1 MASIS
6 DTIFISLGLKTA
18 DFSKSMDKA
27 KDNVKKTSSELA
39 KGADQVAGKAI
50 GQLAGIARMV
60 AAPLAGAM
68 SIGSMIKSYF
78 GGVAQ
83 VAQMTGAYSPKL
95 DEWRKKRA
103 LLNRVTQEDIQL
115 YKKSREALTKFQITM
130 ADLSAKIM
138 RQTSPAI
145 KFLAEMLTKVSDW
158 VDAHSDD
165 IVRFITIVASLIG
178 TALIPR
184 LLKMAAA
191 MALNPI
197 TWIVAALIGLAAVID
212 DLIVWLEGGESA
224 LGDFWS
230 MFGSREEVL
239 EKIQKAIKWVTET
252 LKELWEIIKTGIKAA
267 ITWLDEFWTACSGTD
282 RVLDALREAFE
293 SVMQTMEDLGVIW
306 DYLVELFKDNG
317 YLDDLADA
325 FDGTLTFITGLF
337 RGFFAGLQAIFG
349 LIKGLLTGDWGS
361 FNAAVEKAIDAA
373 KDAFKGLWKVVKAI
387 FSQIWELAKDIFS
400 MIGDAIKNVLRAAFA
415 AVMQTIEGI
424 GQAFEGAIDFIIG
437 LFNGFFAAV
446 MQTIEDIG
454 QAFEGALDFIIGL
467 FNGFFNAVMQTIEDM
482 GQAFEGA
489 LDFIIGLFNGF
500 FSGLQAIMGLIKD
513 LLTGDWESFNQ
524 AVDKAIDAAK
534 GAFEGLW
541 KAVKAILNQ
550 IWEFAKDIFS
560 MIGDAIKNALSI
572 DVDKWTQK
580 LNPMNW
586 FKSDAPVA
594 SEQPDKWTQKINP
607 MNWFKSD
614 APVASEQPKEG
625 LLADTAGVADQ
636 GLQAERSTAGMLADN
651 RSTTIDSHAN
661 VTINTNSPAVAQA
674 AVEQAAPGS
683 SSGYVDQ
690 SALALS

>member
-39 KGADQVAGKAI
+39 KGADQVAGKAM

-145 KFLAEMLTKVSDW
+145 KFLAEMLAKVSDW

-387 FSQIWELAKDIFS
+387 LSQIWELAKDIFS
-400 MIGDAIKNVLRAAFA
+400 MIGDAIKNALRGAFA
-415 AVMQTIEGI
+415 AVMK
-424 GQAFEGAIDFIIG
+424 
-437 LFNGFFAAV
+437 
-446 MQTIEDIG
+446 TIEDI
-454 QAFEGALDFIIGL
+454 
-467 FNGFFNAVMQTIEDM
+467 

-550 IWEFAKDIFS
+550 IWEFAKDIFR

-586 FKSDAPVA
+586 FKGDDPVA
-594 SEQPDKWTQKINP
+594 SEQPDKWTQKLNP

-614 APVASEQPKEG
+614 APEVMNE
-625 LLADTAGVADQ
+625 

>member
-138 RQTSPAI
+138 RQTSPAV

-184 LLKMAAA
+184 LMKMAAA

-306 DYLVELFKDNG
+306 DYLVDLFKDNG
-317 YLDDLADA
+317 FLDDLADA
-325 FDGTLTFITGLF
+325 LDGTLTFITGLF
-337 RGFFAGLQAIFG
+337 REFFAGLQAIFG

-361 FNAAVEKAIDAA
+361 FNEAVEKAIDAA
-373 KDAFKGLWKVVKAI
+373 TDAFEGLWKVVKAI
-387 FSQIWELAKDIFS
+387 FSQIWELAKDFYS
-400 MIGDAIKNVLRAAFA
+400 MIGDAIKNVLRVAFA
-415 AVMQTIEGI
+415 AVMQTIEDM

-437 LFNGFFAAV
+437 LFNGFFA
-446 MQTIEDIG
+446 
-454 QAFEGALDFIIGL
+454 
-467 FNGFFNAVMQTIEDM
+467 
-482 GQAFEGA
+482 
-489 LDFIIGLFNGF
+489 
-500 FSGLQAIMGLIKD
+500 GLQAIMGLIKE

-534 GAFEGLW
+534 DAFEGLW

-586 FKSDAPVA
+586 FKGDDPVA

-614 APVASEQPKEG
+614 APEVMNE
-625 LLADTAGVADQ
+625 

>member
-6 DTIFISLGLKTA
+6 DTIFITLGLKTA

-27 KDNVKKTSSELA
+27 KDSVKKTSSELA
-39 KGADQVAGKAI
+39 KGADQVAGKAV

-103 LLNRVTQEDIQL
+103 LLNRVTAEDIQL

-138 RQTSPAI
+138 RQTSPAV
-145 KFLAEMLTKVSDW
+145 KFLAEMLAKVSDW

-252 LKELWEIIKTGIKAA
+252 FQELWESIKSGFSAA

-282 RVLDALREAFE
+282 RVLDALREAFNA
-293 SVMQTMEDLGVIW
+293 VMQTLEDMGVIW
-306 DYLVELFKDNG
+306 NYLVELLKDNG
-317 YLDDLADA
+317 FLDDLGQA
-325 FDGTLTFITGLF
+325 FEGALNFIIGLF
-337 RGFFAGLQAIFG
+337 NGFFATLQAIFG
-349 LIKGLLTGDWGS
+349 LIKGLLTGDW
-361 FNAAVEKAIDAA
+361 
-373 KDAFKGLWKVVKAI
+373 
-387 FSQIWELAKDIFS
+387 
-400 MIGDAIKNVLRAAFA
+400 
-415 AVMQTIEGI
+415 
-424 GQAFEGAIDFIIG
+424 
-437 LFNGFFAAV
+437 
-446 MQTIEDIG
+446 
-454 QAFEGALDFIIGL
+454 
-467 FNGFFNAVMQTIEDM
+467 
-482 GQAFEGA
+482 
-489 LDFIIGLFNGF
+489 
-500 FSGLQAIMGLIKD
+500 
-513 LLTGDWESFNQ
+513 ESFNQ
-524 AVDKAIDAAK
+524 AVDNAIEAAK
-534 GAFEGLW
+534 QAFSGLW
-541 KAVKAILNQ
+541 TAIKAILNQ

-560 MIGDAIKNALSI
+560 MIGDSIKNALSI
-572 DVDKWTQK
+572 DVDKWKQK

-586 FKSDAPVA
+586 FKSDAPEV
-594 SEQPDKWTQKINP
+594 
-607 MNWFKSD
+607 MN
-614 APVASEQPKEG
+614 E
-625 LLADTAGVADQ
+625 
-636 GLQAERSTAGMLADN
+636 GLQAERGTASMNADN

-674 AVEQAAPGS
+674 AVEQASPGS
-683 SSGYVDQ
+683 SSNYVDQ

>member
-6 DTIFISLGLKTA
+6 DTIFITLGLKTS
-18 DFSKSMDKA
+18 DFNKSMDKT

-103 LLNRVTQEDIQL
+103 LLNRVTREDIQL
-115 YKKSREALTKFQITM
+115 YKKSREAMTKFQITM

-138 RQTSPAI
+138 RQTSPAV
-145 KFLAEMLTKVSDW
+145 KFLAETLTKVSDW

-178 TALIPR
+178 TALIPK

-191 MALNPI
+191 LALNPI

-230 MFGSREEVL
+230 QFGSREEVL

-252 LKELWEIIKTGIKAA
+252 FQGLWESIKSGFSAA

-282 RVLDALREAFE
+282 RVLDALREAFG
-293 SVMQTMEDLGVIW
+293 SVMQTIEDMGVIW

-317 YLDDLADA
+317 FLDDLGQA
-325 FDGTLTFITGLF
+325 FDGALNFIIGLF
-337 RGFFAGLQAIFG
+337 KGFFATLQAIFG
-349 LIKGLLTGDWGS
+349 LIKGLLTGDW
-361 FNAAVEKAIDAA
+361 
-373 KDAFKGLWKVVKAI
+373 
-387 FSQIWELAKDIFS
+387 
-400 MIGDAIKNVLRAAFA
+400 
-415 AVMQTIEGI
+415 
-424 GQAFEGAIDFIIG
+424 
-437 LFNGFFAAV
+437 
-446 MQTIEDIG
+446 
-454 QAFEGALDFIIGL
+454 
-467 FNGFFNAVMQTIEDM
+467 
-482 GQAFEGA
+482 
-489 LDFIIGLFNGF
+489 
-500 FSGLQAIMGLIKD
+500 
-513 LLTGDWESFNQ
+513 ESFNQ
-524 AVDKAIDAAK
+524 AVDNAIEAAK
-534 GAFEGLW
+534 QAFSGLW
-541 KAVKAILNQ
+541 TTIKAILNQ

-560 MIGDAIKNALSI
+560 MIGESIKNALSI

-586 FKSDAPVA
+586 FKSDAPEVA
-594 SEQPDKWTQKINP
+594 NE
-607 MNWFKSD
+607 
-614 APVASEQPKEG
+614 
-625 LLADTAGVADQ
+625 
-636 GLQAERSTAGMLADN
+636 GLQAERGTESMNADN

-661 VTINTNSPAVAQA
+661 VTINTNNPAVAQA
-674 AVEQAAPGS
+674 AVEQASPGS
-683 SSGYVDQ
+683 SSSSVDQ
-690 SALALS
+690 SALAVS

>member
-18 DFSKSMDKA
+18 DFNKSMDKA

-50 GQLAGIARMV
+50 GQMAGIARMV

-317 YLDDLADA
+317 FLDDLADA
-325 FDGTLTFITGLF
+325 LDGTLTFITGLF
-337 RGFFAGLQAIFG
+337 REFFAGLQAIFG
-349 LIKGLLTGDWGS
+349 LIKGLLTGDWSS
-361 FNAAVEKAIDAA
+361 FNEAVEKAIDAA
-373 KDAFKGLWKVVKAI
+373 MDAFEGLWKVVKAI
-387 FSQIWELAKDIFS
+387 FSQMWELAKDFYS
-400 MIGDAIKNVLRAAFA
+400 MIGDAIKNVLRVAFA
-415 AVMQTIEGI
+415 AVMQTIEAI
-424 GQAFEGAIDFIIG
+424 GQAFEGALDFIIG

-467 FNGFFNAVMQTIEDM
+467 FNGFFD
-482 GQAFEGA
+482 
-489 LDFIIGLFNGF
+489 
-500 FSGLQAIMGLIKD
+500 GLQAIFGLIKD

-534 GAFEGLW
+534 DAFEGLW

-550 IWEFAKDIFS
+550 IWEFAKDIFR

-586 FKSDAPVA
+586 FKGDDPVA

-614 APVASEQPKEG
+614 APEVMNE
-625 LLADTAGVADQ
+625 

>member
-138 RQTSPAI
+138 RQTSPAV

-184 LLKMAAA
+184 LMKMAAA

-306 DYLVELFKDNG
+306 DYLVDLFKDNG
-317 YLDDLADA
+317 FLDDLADA
-325 FDGTLTFITGLF
+325 LDGTLTFITGLF
-337 RGFFAGLQAIFG
+337 REFFAGLQAIFG

-361 FNAAVEKAIDAA
+361 FNEAVEKAIDAA
-373 KDAFKGLWKVVKAI
+373 TDAFEGLWKVVKAI
-387 FSQIWELAKDIFS
+387 FSQIWELAKDFYS
-400 MIGDAIKNVLRAAFA
+400 MIGDAIKNVLRVAFA
-415 AVMQTIEGI
+415 AVMQTIEDM

-446 MQTIEDIG
+446 MQTIEDMG
-454 QAFEGALDFIIGL
+454 QAFEGAIDFIIGL
-467 FNGFFNAVMQTIEDM
+467 FNGFFA
-482 GQAFEGA
+482 
-489 LDFIIGLFNGF
+489 
-500 FSGLQAIMGLIKD
+500 GLQAIMGLIKE

-534 GAFEGLW
+534 DAFEGLW

-586 FKSDAPVA
+586 FKGDDPVA

-614 APVASEQPKEG
+614 APEVMNE
-625 LLADTAGVADQ
+625 

>member
-138 RQTSPAI
+138 RQTSPAV

-317 YLDDLADA
+317 FLDDLADA
-325 FDGTLTFITGLF
+325 LDGTLTFITGLF
-337 RGFFAGLQAIFG
+337 REFFAGLQAIFG

-361 FNAAVEKAIDAA
+361 FNEAVEKAIDAA
-373 KDAFKGLWKVVKAI
+373 MDAFGGLWKVVKAI
-387 FSQIWELAKDIFS
+387 FSQIWELAKDFYS
-400 MIGDAIKNVLRAAFA
+400 MIGDAIKNVLRVAFD

-424 GQAFEGAIDFIIG
+424 GQAFEGALDFIIG
-437 LFNGFFAAV
+437 LFKGFFAAV

-454 QAFEGALDFIIGL
+454 QAFEGAI
-467 FNGFFNAVMQTIEDM
+467 
-482 GQAFEGA
+482 
-489 LDFIIGLFNGF
+489 DFIIGLFNGF
-500 FSGLQAIMGLIKD
+500 FSGLQAIMGLIKE
-513 LLTGDWESFNQ
+513 LLTGDWGSFNA
-524 AVDKAIDAAK
+524 AVEKAIDAAK
-534 GAFEGLW
+534 DAFEGLW

-550 IWEFAKDIFS
+550 IWEFAKDIFR
-560 MIGDAIKNALSI
+560 MIGDSIKNALSI
-572 DVDKWTQK
+572 DV
-580 LNPMNW
+580 
-586 FKSDAPVA
+586 
-594 SEQPDKWTQKINP
+594 DKWTQKINP

-614 APVASEQPKEG
+614 APEVMNE
-625 LLADTAGVADQ
+625 
-636 GLQAERSTAGMLADN
+636 GLQAERGTASMNADN
-651 RSTTIDSHAN
+651 RSTTIDSHATVN
-661 VTINTNSPAVAQA
+661 ITTNNPAVAQA

>member
-6 DTIFISLGLKTA
+6 DTIFITLGLKTS

-103 LLNRVTQEDIQL
+103 LLNRVTREDIQL
-115 YKKSREALTKFQITM
+115 YKKSREAMTKFQITM

-138 RQTSPAI
+138 RQTSPAV

-184 LLKMAAA
+184 LTKMAAA

-252 LKELWEIIKTGIKAA
+252 FQELWESIKSGFSAA

-282 RVLDALREAFE
+282 RVLDALREAFG
-293 SVMQTMEDLGVIW
+293 SVMQTIEDMGVIW

-317 YLDDLADA
+317 FLDDLGQA
-325 FDGTLTFITGLF
+325 FDGALNFIIGLF
-337 RGFFAGLQAIFG
+337 KGFFATLQAIFG
-349 LIKGLLTGDWGS
+349 LIKGLLTGDW
-361 FNAAVEKAIDAA
+361 
-373 KDAFKGLWKVVKAI
+373 
-387 FSQIWELAKDIFS
+387 
-400 MIGDAIKNVLRAAFA
+400 
-415 AVMQTIEGI
+415 
-424 GQAFEGAIDFIIG
+424 
-437 LFNGFFAAV
+437 
-446 MQTIEDIG
+446 
-454 QAFEGALDFIIGL
+454 
-467 FNGFFNAVMQTIEDM
+467 
-482 GQAFEGA
+482 
-489 LDFIIGLFNGF
+489 
-500 FSGLQAIMGLIKD
+500 
-513 LLTGDWESFNQ
+513 ESFNQ
-524 AVDKAIDAAK
+524 AVDNAIEAAK
-534 GAFEGLW
+534 QAFSGLW
-541 KAVKAILNQ
+541 TAIKAILNQ

-560 MIGDAIKNALSI
+560 MIGDSIKNALSI
-572 DVDKWTQK
+572 DVDKWKQK

-586 FKSDAPVA
+586 FKSDAPEVA
-594 SEQPDKWTQKINP
+594 NE
-607 MNWFKSD
+607 
-614 APVASEQPKEG
+614 
-625 LLADTAGVADQ
+625 
-636 GLQAERSTAGMLADN
+636 GLQAERGTESMNADN

-661 VTINTNSPAVAQA
+661 VTINTNNPAVAQA
-674 AVEQAAPGS
+674 AVEQASPGS
-683 SSGYVDQ
+683 SSSSVDQ
-690 SALALS
+690 SALAVS

>member
-138 RQTSPAI
+138 RQTSPAV

-317 YLDDLADA
+317 FLDDLADA
-325 FDGTLTFITGLF
+325 LDGTLTFITGLF
-337 RGFFAGLQAIFG
+337 REFFAGLQAIFG

-550 IWEFAKDIFS
+550 IWEFAKDIFR

-594 SEQPDKWTQKINP
+594 SEQPDKWTQKLNP

-614 APVASEQPKEG
+614 APEVMNE
-625 LLADTAGVADQ
+625 

>member
-6 DTIFISLGLKTA
+6 DTIFITLGLKTA

-27 KDNVKKTSSELA
+27 KDNVKRTSSELA
-39 KGADQVAGKAI
+39 KGADQVAGKAV

-103 LLNRVTQEDIQL
+103 LLNRVTAEDIQL
-115 YKKSREALTKFQITM
+115 YKKSREAMTKFQITM

-138 RQTSPAI
+138 RQTSPAV

-252 LKELWEIIKTGIKAA
+252 FQGLWESIKSGFSAA

-282 RVLDALREAFE
+282 RVLDALREAFNA
-293 SVMQTMEDLGVIW
+293 VMQTLEDVGVIW
-306 DYLVELFKDNG
+306 NYLVELLKDNG
-317 YLDDLADA
+317 FLDDLGQA
-325 FDGTLTFITGLF
+325 FDGALNFIIGLF
-337 RGFFAGLQAIFG
+337 RGFFATLQAIFG
-349 LIKGLLTGDWGS
+349 LIKGLLTGDW
-361 FNAAVEKAIDAA
+361 
-373 KDAFKGLWKVVKAI
+373 
-387 FSQIWELAKDIFS
+387 
-400 MIGDAIKNVLRAAFA
+400 
-415 AVMQTIEGI
+415 
-424 GQAFEGAIDFIIG
+424 
-437 LFNGFFAAV
+437 
-446 MQTIEDIG
+446 
-454 QAFEGALDFIIGL
+454 
-467 FNGFFNAVMQTIEDM
+467 
-482 GQAFEGA
+482 
-489 LDFIIGLFNGF
+489 
-500 FSGLQAIMGLIKD
+500 
-513 LLTGDWESFNQ
+513 ESFNQ
-524 AVDKAIDAAK
+524 AVDNAIEAAK
-534 GAFEGLW
+534 QAFSGLW
-541 KAVKAILNQ
+541 TAIKAILNQ
-550 IWEFAKDIFS
+550 IWEFAKDIFR
-560 MIGDAIKNALSI
+560 MIGDSIKNALSI
-572 DVDKWTQK
+572 DVDKWKQK
-580 LNPMNW
+580 LNPKNW
-586 FKSDAPVA
+586 FKGD
-594 SEQPDKWTQKINP
+594 D
-607 MNWFKSD
+607 
-614 APVASEQPKEG
+614 PVASEQPKEG

-636 GLQAERSTAGMLADN
+636 GLRAERGTASMNADN

-661 VTINTNSPAVAQA
+661 VTINTNNPAVAQA

-683 SSGYVDQ
+683 GSNYVDQ
-690 SALALS
+690 SALAVS

>member
-50 GQLAGIARMV
+50 GQMAGIARMV

-138 RQTSPAI
+138 RQTSPAV

-282 RVLDALREAFE
+282 RVLDALREAFDA
-293 SVMQTMEDLGVIW
+293 VMQTMEDLGVIW

-317 YLDDLADA
+317 FLDDLADA
-325 FDGTLTFITGLF
+325 LDGTLTFITGLF
-337 RGFFAGLQAIFG
+337 REFFAGLQAIVG

-361 FNAAVEKAIDAA
+361 FNEAVEKAIDAA
-373 KDAFKGLWKVVKAI
+373 MDAFDGLWKVVKAI
-387 FSQIWELAKDIFS
+387 FSQIWELAKDFYS
-400 MIGDAIKNVLRAAFA
+400 MIGDAIKNVMRVAFD
-415 AVMQTIEGI
+415 AVMQTIEDM

-437 LFNGFFAAV
+437 LFNGFFDAV
-446 MQTIEDIG
+446 K
-454 QAFEGALDFIIGL
+454 
-467 FNGFFNAVMQTIEDM
+467 QTIEDM

-500 FSGLQAIMGLIKD
+500 FDGLQAIMGLIKD
-513 LLTGDWESFNQ
+513 LLTGDWGSFNA
-524 AVDKAIDAAK
+524 AVEKAIDAAK
-534 GAFEGLW
+534 DAFEGLW

-550 IWEFAKDIFS
+550 IWEFAKDIFR

-586 FKSDAPVA
+586 FKGDDPVA

-614 APVASEQPKEG
+614 APEVMNEG
-625 LLADTAGVADQ
+625 LLAERGTA
-636 GLQAERSTAGMLADN
+636 SMNADN

-674 AVEQAAPGS
+674 AVAQAAPGS

>member
-138 RQTSPAI
+138 RQTSPAV

-184 LLKMAAA
+184 LMKMAAA

-361 FNAAVEKAIDAA
+361 FSAAVEKAIDAA
-373 KDAFKGLWKVVKAI
+373 KDAFEGLWKVVKAI
-387 FSQIWELAKDIFS
+387 FSQIWELAKDIFR
-400 MIGDAIKNVLRAAFA
+400 MIGDSIKNALR
-415 AVMQTIEGI
+415 
-424 GQAFEGAIDFIIG
+424 GA
-437 LFNGFFAAV
+437 
-446 MQTIEDIG
+446 
-454 QAFEGALDFIIGL
+454 
-467 FNGFFNAVMQTIEDM
+467 FNAVMQTIEDM
-482 GQAFEGA
+482 GQAFEEA

-500 FSGLQAIMGLIKD
+500 FTGLQAIFGLIKD

-534 GAFEGLW
+534 DAFEGLW

-550 IWEFAKDIFS
+550 IWEFAKNIFS
-560 MIGDAIKNALSI
+560 MIGDSIKNALSI

-586 FKSDAPVA
+586 FKGDDPVA
-594 SEQPDKWTQKINP
+594 SEQPDKWTQKLNP

-614 APVASEQPKEG
+614 APEVMNE
-625 LLADTAGVADQ
+625 

>member
-39 KGADQVAGKAI
+39 KGADQVAGKAM

-78 GGVAQ
+78 GGVAP

-103 LLNRVTQEDIQL
+103 LLNRVTREDIQL

-138 RQTSPAI
+138 RQTSPAVN
-145 KFLAEMLTKVSDW
+145 FLAEMLTKVSDW
-158 VDAHSDD
+158 VDAHSND

-224 LGDFWS
+224 LGGFWS

-239 EKIQKAIKWVTET
+239 ENIQKAIKWVTET
-252 LKELWEIIKTGIKAA
+252 FKELWESIKTGFKAA

-282 RVLDALREAFE
+282 RVLDALREAFG
-293 SVMQTMEDLGVIW
+293 SVMQTLEDMGVIW
-306 DYLVELFKDNG
+306 NYLVELLKDNG
-317 YLDDLADA
+317 FLDDLGQA
-325 FDGTLTFITGLF
+325 FSGAIDFILGLF
-337 RGFFAGLQAIFG
+337 RFFFAGLQAIMG

-361 FNAAVEKAIDAA
+361 FTEAVNKAIDAA
-373 KDAFKGLWKVVKAI
+373 KEAFSGLWKTVKAI
-387 FSQIWELAKDIFS
+387 LNQIWELAKDIFR
-400 MIGDAIKNVLRAAFA
+400 MIGD
-415 AVMQTIEGI
+415 
-424 GQAFEGAIDFIIG
+424 
-437 LFNGFFAAV
+437 
-446 MQTIEDIG
+446 
-454 QAFEGALDFIIGL
+454 
-467 FNGFFNAVMQTIEDM
+467 
-482 GQAFEGA
+482 
-489 LDFIIGLFNGF
+489 
-500 FSGLQAIMGLIKD
+500 S
-513 LLTGDWESFNQ
+513 
-524 AVDKAIDAAK
+524 
-534 GAFEGLW
+534 
-541 KAVKAILNQ
+541 
-550 IWEFAKDIFS
+550 
-560 MIGDAIKNALSI
+560 IKNALSI

-580 LNPMNW
+580 LDPRNW
-586 FKSDAPVA
+586 FKSDAPEVL
-594 SEQPDKWTQKINP
+594 N
-607 MNWFKSD
+607 
-614 APVASEQPKEG
+614 EG
-625 LLADTAGVADQ
+625 LLATRGT
-636 GLQAERSTAGMLADN
+636 SSMNADN
-651 RSTTIDSHAN
+651 RSTTVDSHATLN
-661 VTINTNSPAVAQA
+661 ISTSSPAVAEMA
-674 AVEQAAPGS
+674 IEKVVPGS
-683 SSGYVDQ
+683 RSSYVDQ
-690 SALALS
+690 SAQALS

>member
-18 DFSKSMDKA
+18 DFNKSMDKA

-50 GQLAGIARMV
+50 GQMAGIARMV

-115 YKKSREALTKFQITM
+115 YKKSREAITKFQITM

-138 RQTSPAI
+138 RQTSPAV

-184 LLKMAAA
+184 LTKMAVA

-252 LKELWEIIKTGIKAA
+252 LKELWDIIKTGIKAA

-361 FNAAVEKAIDAA
+361 FSAAVEKAIDAA
-373 KDAFKGLWKVVKAI
+373 KDAFEGLWKVVKAI
-387 FSQIWELAKDIFS
+387 LSQIWELAKDIFS
-400 MIGDAIKNVLRAAFA
+400 MIGDSIKNALREAF
-415 AVMQTIEGI
+415 V
-424 GQAFEGAIDFIIG
+424 
-437 LFNGFFAAV
+437 
-446 MQTIEDIG
+446 
-454 QAFEGALDFIIGL
+454 
-467 FNGFFNAVMQTIEDM
+467 AVMQTIEDM

-500 FSGLQAIMGLIKD
+500 FDGLQAIMGLIKE
-513 LLTGDWESFNQ
+513 LLTGNWESFNQ

-534 GAFEGLW
+534 DAFEGLW

-550 IWEFAKDIFS
+550 IWEFAKNIFS

-586 FKSDAPVA
+586 FKGDDPVA
-594 SEQPDKWTQKINP
+594 SEQPDKWTQKLNP

-614 APVASEQPKEG
+614 APEVMNE
-625 LLADTAGVADQ
+625 

-690 SALALS
+690 SVLALS

>member
-18 DFSKSMDKA
+18 DFNKSMDKA

-103 LLNRVTQEDIQL
+103 LLNRVTREDIQL

-138 RQTSPAI
+138 RQTSPAV

-165 IVRFITIVASLIG
+165 IARFITIVASLIG

-184 LLKMAAA
+184 LTKMAAA
-191 MALNPI
+191 MAMNPI

-252 LKELWEIIKTGIKAA
+252 FKELWESIKTGFKAA

-282 RVLDALREAFE
+282 RVLYSLQEAFDA
-293 SVMQTMEDLGVIW
+293 VMQTIEDMGVVW

-317 YLDDLADA
+317 FLADLGQA
-325 FDGTLTFITGLF
+325 FEGTLDFIIGLF
-337 RGFFAGLQAIFG
+337 NGFFAGLQAIMG

-373 KDAFKGLWKVVKAI
+373 KD
-387 FSQIWELAKDIFS
+387 
-400 MIGDAIKNVLRAAFA
+400 
-415 AVMQTIEGI
+415 
-424 GQAFEGAIDFIIG
+424 
-437 LFNGFFAAV
+437 
-446 MQTIEDIG
+446 
-454 QAFEGALDFIIGL
+454 
-467 FNGFFNAVMQTIEDM
+467 
-482 GQAFEGA
+482 
-489 LDFIIGLFNGF
+489 
-500 FSGLQAIMGLIKD
+500 
-513 LLTGDWESFNQ
+513 
-524 AVDKAIDAAK
+524 
-534 GAFEGLW
+534 AFEGLW

-586 FKSDAPVA
+586 FKGD
-594 SEQPDKWTQKINP
+594 D
-607 MNWFKSD
+607 
-614 APVASEQPKEG
+614 PVASEQPKEG

-651 RSTTIDSHAN
+651 RSTTIDSHAVLN
-661 VTINTNSPAVAQA
+661 INTSSPEVAETA
-674 AVEQAAPGS
+674 IEKVVPGS
-683 SSGYVDQ
+683 RGDYVDQ
-690 SALALS
+690 SAQALT

>member
-6 DTIFISLGLKTA
+6 DTIFITLGLKTA

-39 KGADQVAGKAI
+39 KGADQVAGKAV

-78 GGVAQ
+78 GGVSQ
-83 VAQMTGAYSPKL
+83 VAQMTGAYSPQL

-103 LLNRVTQEDIQL
+103 LLNRVTAEDIQL

-138 RQTSPAI
+138 RQTSPAV
-145 KFLAEMLTKVSDW
+145 KFLAEMLAKVSDW

-252 LKELWEIIKTGIKAA
+252 FQGLWESIKSGFSAA

-282 RVLDALREAFE
+282 RVLDALREAFNA
-293 SVMQTMEDLGVIW
+293 VMQTIEDLGVIW
-306 DYLVELFKDNG
+306 NYLVELLKDNG
-317 YLDDLADA
+317 FLDDLGQA
-325 FDGTLTFITGLF
+325 FEGALNFIIGLF
-337 RGFFAGLQAIFG
+337 NGFFATLQAIFG
-349 LIKGLLTGDWGS
+349 LIKGLLTGDW
-361 FNAAVEKAIDAA
+361 
-373 KDAFKGLWKVVKAI
+373 
-387 FSQIWELAKDIFS
+387 
-400 MIGDAIKNVLRAAFA
+400 
-415 AVMQTIEGI
+415 
-424 GQAFEGAIDFIIG
+424 
-437 LFNGFFAAV
+437 
-446 MQTIEDIG
+446 
-454 QAFEGALDFIIGL
+454 
-467 FNGFFNAVMQTIEDM
+467 
-482 GQAFEGA
+482 
-489 LDFIIGLFNGF
+489 
-500 FSGLQAIMGLIKD
+500 
-513 LLTGDWESFNQ
+513 ESFNQ
-524 AVDKAIDAAK
+524 AVDNAIEAAK
-534 GAFEGLW
+534 QAFSGLW
-541 KAVKAILNQ
+541 TAIKAILNQ

-560 MIGDAIKNALSI
+560 MIGDSIKNALSI

-586 FKSDAPVA
+586 FKSDAPEV
-594 SEQPDKWTQKINP
+594 
-607 MNWFKSD
+607 MN
-614 APVASEQPKEG
+614 E
-625 LLADTAGVADQ
+625 
-636 GLQAERSTAGMLADN
+636 GLQAERGTASMNADN

-661 VTINTNSPAVAQA
+661 VTINTNNPAVAQA

-683 SSGYVDQ
+683 GSNYVDQ
-690 SALALS
+690 SALAVS

>member
-138 RQTSPAI
+138 RQTSPAV

-317 YLDDLADA
+317 FLDDLADA
-325 FDGTLTFITGLF
+325 LDGTLTFITGLF
-337 RGFFAGLQAIFG
+337 REFFAGLQAIFG

-361 FNAAVEKAIDAA
+361 FNEAVEKAIDAA
-373 KDAFKGLWKVVKAI
+373 KDAFEGLWKVVKAI
-387 FSQIWELAKDIFS
+387 FSQIWELAKDFYS
-400 MIGDAIKNVLRAAFA
+400 MIGDAIKNVLRVAFD
-415 AVMQTIEGI
+415 AVMQI
-424 GQAFEGAIDFIIG
+424 
-437 LFNGFFAAV
+437 
-446 MQTIEDIG
+446 IEDIG

-467 FNGFFNAVMQTIEDM
+467 FNGFFD
-482 GQAFEGA
+482 
-489 LDFIIGLFNGF
+489 
-500 FSGLQAIMGLIKD
+500 GLQAIFGLIKD

-534 GAFEGLW
+534 DAFEGLW

-586 FKSDAPVA
+586 FKGDDPVA
-594 SEQPDKWTQKINP
+594 SEQPDKWTQKLNP

-614 APVASEQPKEG
+614 APEVMNE
-625 LLADTAGVADQ
+625 

>member
-6 DTIFISLGLKTA
+6 DTIFITLGLKTA

-27 KDNVKKTSSELA
+27 KDNVKRTSSELA
-39 KGADQVAGKAI
+39 KGADQVAGKAV

-103 LLNRVTQEDIQL
+103 LLNRVTSEDIQL
-115 YKKSREALTKFQITM
+115 YKKSREAMTKFQITM

-138 RQTSPAI
+138 RQTSPAV
-145 KFLAEMLTKVSDW
+145 KFLAEMLSKVSDW

-165 IVRFITIVASLIG
+165 IVRFITVVASLIG

-252 LKELWEIIKTGIKAA
+252 FQGLWESIKSGFSAA

-282 RVLDALREAFE
+282 RVLDALREAFNA
-293 SVMQTMEDLGVIW
+293 VMQTLEDVGVIW
-306 DYLVELFKDNG
+306 SYLVELLKDNG
-317 YLDDLADA
+317 FLDDLGQA
-325 FDGTLTFITGLF
+325 FDGALNFIIGLF
-337 RGFFAGLQAIFG
+337 RGFFATLQAIFG
-349 LIKGLLTGDWGS
+349 LIKGLLTGDW
-361 FNAAVEKAIDAA
+361 
-373 KDAFKGLWKVVKAI
+373 
-387 FSQIWELAKDIFS
+387 
-400 MIGDAIKNVLRAAFA
+400 
-415 AVMQTIEGI
+415 
-424 GQAFEGAIDFIIG
+424 
-437 LFNGFFAAV
+437 
-446 MQTIEDIG
+446 
-454 QAFEGALDFIIGL
+454 
-467 FNGFFNAVMQTIEDM
+467 
-482 GQAFEGA
+482 
-489 LDFIIGLFNGF
+489 
-500 FSGLQAIMGLIKD
+500 
-513 LLTGDWESFNQ
+513 ESFNQ
-524 AVDKAIDAAK
+524 AVDNAIEAAK
-534 GAFEGLW
+534 QAFSGLW
-541 KAVKAILNQ
+541 TAIKAILNQ

-560 MIGDAIKNALSI
+560 MIGDAVKNALSI
-572 DVDKWTQK
+572 DVDKWKQK

-586 FKSDAPVA
+586 FKSDAPEV
-594 SEQPDKWTQKINP
+594 
-607 MNWFKSD
+607 MN
-614 APVASEQPKEG
+614 E
-625 LLADTAGVADQ
+625 
-636 GLQAERSTAGMLADN
+636 GLQAERGTASMNADN

-661 VTINTNSPAVAQA
+661 VTINTNNPAVAQA

-683 SSGYVDQ
+683 SSSYTDQ
-690 SALALS
+690 SALAVS

>member
-103 LLNRVTQEDIQL
+103 LLNRVTREDIQL

-138 RQTSPAI
+138 RQTSPAVS
-145 KFLAEMLTKVSDW
+145 FLAEMLTKVSDW
-158 VDAHSDD
+158 VDAHSND
-165 IVRFITIVASLIG
+165 IVRFITVVASLIG

-191 MALNPI
+191 MAMNPI

-239 EKIQKAIKWVTET
+239 ENIQKAIKWVTET
-252 LKELWEIIKTGIKAA
+252 FKELWESIKAGFKAA

-282 RVLDALREAFE
+282 RVLDALREAFG
-293 SVMQTMEDLGVIW
+293 SVMQTLEDMGVIW
-306 DYLVELFKDNG
+306 KYLVGLLKDNG
-317 YLDDLADA
+317 FLDDLGQA
-325 FDGTLTFITGLF
+325 FDGAIDFILGLF
-337 RGFFAGLQAIFG
+337 RFFFAGLQAIMG

-361 FNAAVEKAIDAA
+361 FTEAVNKAIDAA
-373 KDAFKGLWKVVKAI
+373 KEAFGGLWK
-387 FSQIWELAKDIFS
+387 
-400 MIGDAIKNVLRAAFA
+400 
-415 AVMQTIEGI
+415 T
-424 GQAFEGAIDFIIG
+424 
-437 LFNGFFAAV
+437 
-446 MQTIEDIG
+446 
-454 QAFEGALDFIIGL
+454 
-467 FNGFFNAVMQTIEDM
+467 
-482 GQAFEGA
+482 
-489 LDFIIGLFNGF
+489 
-500 FSGLQAIMGLIKD
+500 
-513 LLTGDWESFNQ
+513 
-524 AVDKAIDAAK
+524 
-534 GAFEGLW
+534 
-541 KAVKAILNQ
+541 VKAILNQ
-550 IWEFAKDIFS
+550 IWAKTCNI
-560 MIGDAIKNALSI
+560 
-572 DVDKWTQK
+572 
-580 LNPMNW
+580 
-586 FKSDAPVA
+586 
-594 SEQPDKWTQKINP
+594 
-607 MNWFKSD
+607 
-614 APVASEQPKEG
+614 
-625 LLADTAGVADQ
+625 
-636 GLQAERSTAGMLADN
+636 ST
-651 RSTTIDSHAN
+651 
-661 VTINTNSPAVAQA
+661 
-674 AVEQAAPGS
+674 
-683 SSGYVDQ
+683 
-690 SALALS
+690 

>member
-6 DTIFISLGLKTA
+6 DTIFITLGLKTA

-39 KGADQVAGKAI
+39 KGADQVAGKAV

-103 LLNRVTQEDIQL
+103 LLNRVTSEDIQL
-115 YKKSREALTKFQITM
+115 YKKSREAMTKFQITM

-138 RQTSPAI
+138 RQTSPAV
-145 KFLAEMLTKVSDW
+145 KFLAEMLAKVSDW

-165 IVRFITIVASLIG
+165 IVRFITVVASLIG

-252 LKELWEIIKTGIKAA
+252 FQGLWESIKSGFSAA
-267 ITWLDEFWTACSGTD
+267 ITWLDDFWTACSGTD
-282 RVLDALREAFE
+282 RVLDALREAFNA
-293 SVMQTMEDLGVIW
+293 VMQTLEDMGVIW
-306 DYLVELFKDNG
+306 NYLVELLKDNG
-317 YLDDLADA
+317 FLDDLGQT
-325 FDGTLTFITGLF
+325 FDGALNFIIGLF
-337 RGFFAGLQAIFG
+337 RGFFATLQAIFG
-349 LIKGLLTGDWGS
+349 LIKGLLTGDW
-361 FNAAVEKAIDAA
+361 
-373 KDAFKGLWKVVKAI
+373 
-387 FSQIWELAKDIFS
+387 
-400 MIGDAIKNVLRAAFA
+400 
-415 AVMQTIEGI
+415 
-424 GQAFEGAIDFIIG
+424 
-437 LFNGFFAAV
+437 
-446 MQTIEDIG
+446 
-454 QAFEGALDFIIGL
+454 
-467 FNGFFNAVMQTIEDM
+467 
-482 GQAFEGA
+482 
-489 LDFIIGLFNGF
+489 
-500 FSGLQAIMGLIKD
+500 
-513 LLTGDWESFNQ
+513 ESFNQ
-524 AVDKAIDAAK
+524 AVDNAIEAAK
-534 GAFEGLW
+534 QAFSGLW
-541 KAVKAILNQ
+541 TAIKAILNQ

-560 MIGDAIKNALSI
+560 MIGESIKNALSI
-572 DVDKWTQK
+572 DVDKWKQK

-586 FKSDAPVA
+586 FKGD
-594 SEQPDKWTQKINP
+594 D
-607 MNWFKSD
+607 
-614 APVASEQPKEG
+614 PVASEQPKEG
-625 LLADTAGVADQ
+625 PLADTASVADQ
-636 GLQAERSTAGMLADN
+636 GLQAERGTASMNADN

-661 VTINTNSPAVAQA
+661 VTINTNNPAVAQA
-674 AVEQAAPGS
+674 AVEQAVPGS
-683 SSGYVDQ
+683 SSSYTDQ
-690 SALALS
+690 SALAVS

>member
-50 GQLAGIARMV
+50 GQMAGIARMV

-68 SIGSMIKSYF
+68 SIGSMIKSYV

-138 RQTSPAI
+138 RQTSPAV

-184 LLKMAAA
+184 LTKMAVA

-282 RVLDALREAFE
+282 RVLDALREAFDA
-293 SVMQTMEDLGVIW
+293 VMQTMEDLGVIW

-325 FDGTLTFITGLF
+325 LDGTLTFITGLF
-337 RGFFAGLQAIFG
+337 KGFFAGLQALFG

-361 FNAAVEKAIDAA
+361 FNEAVEKAIDAA
-373 KDAFKGLWKVVKAI
+373 MDAFEGLWKVVKAI
-387 FSQIWELAKDIFS
+387 LSQIWELAKDIFR
-400 MIGDAIKNVLRAAFA
+400 MIGDSIKNALRGVF
-415 AVMQTIEGI
+415 
-424 GQAFEGAIDFIIG
+424 D
-437 LFNGFFAAV
+437 AV
-446 MQTIEDIG
+446 MQTIEDMG

-467 FNGFFNAVMQTIEDM
+467 FKGFFAAVMQTIEDM

-500 FSGLQAIMGLIKD
+500 FAGLQAIFGLIKD

-534 GAFEGLW
+534 DAFEGLW

-586 FKSDAPVA
+586 FKGDDPVA
-594 SEQPDKWTQKINP
+594 SEQPDKWTQKLNP

-614 APVASEQPKEG
+614 APEVMNE
-625 LLADTAGVADQ
+625 
-636 GLQAERSTAGMLADN
+636 GLQAERSTAGLLADN

>member
-138 RQTSPAI
+138 RQTSPAV

-317 YLDDLADA
+317 FLDDLADA
-325 FDGTLTFITGLF
+325 LDGTLTFITGLF
-337 RGFFAGLQAIFG
+337 REFFAGLQAIVG
-349 LIKGLLTGDWGS
+349 LIKGLLTGDWSS
-361 FNAAVEKAIDAA
+361 FSEAVEKAIDAA
-373 KDAFKGLWKVVKAI
+373 MDAFEGLWKVVKAI
-387 FSQIWELAKDIFS
+387 FSQMWELAKDFYS
-400 MIGDAIKNVLRAAFA
+400 MIGDAIKNVLRVAFDA
-415 AVMQTIEGI
+415 VMQTIEAIGQAFEGAIDFIIGLFKGFFDAVMQTIEGM

-437 LFNGFFAAV
+437 LFNGFF
-446 MQTIEDIG
+446 D
-454 QAFEGALDFIIGL
+454 
-467 FNGFFNAVMQTIEDM
+467 
-482 GQAFEGA
+482 
-489 LDFIIGLFNGF
+489 
-500 FSGLQAIMGLIKD
+500 GLQAIMGLIKE

-534 GAFEGLW
+534 DAFEGLW

-586 FKSDAPVA
+586 FKGDDPVT

-614 APVASEQPKEG
+614 APEVMNE
-625 LLADTAGVADQ
+625 

>member
-50 GQLAGIARMV
+50 GQMAGIARMV

-138 RQTSPAI
+138 RQTSPAV

-184 LLKMAAA
+184 LMKMAAA

-361 FNAAVEKAIDAA
+361 FSAAVEKAIDAA
-373 KDAFKGLWKVVKAI
+373 KDAFEGLWKVVKAI
-387 FSQIWELAKDIFS
+387 FSQIWELAKDIFR
-400 MIGDAIKNVLRAAFA
+400 MIGDSIKNALR
-415 AVMQTIEGI
+415 
-424 GQAFEGAIDFIIG
+424 GA
-437 LFNGFFAAV
+437 
-446 MQTIEDIG
+446 
-454 QAFEGALDFIIGL
+454 
-467 FNGFFNAVMQTIEDM
+467 FNAVMQTIEDM
-482 GQAFEGA
+482 GQAFEEA

-500 FSGLQAIMGLIKD
+500 FTGLQAIFGLIKD

-534 GAFEGLW
+534 DAFEGLW

-586 FKSDAPVA
+586 FKGDDPVA
-594 SEQPDKWTQKINP
+594 SEQPDKWTQKLNP

-614 APVASEQPKEG
+614 APEVMNE
-625 LLADTAGVADQ
+625 

>member
-6 DTIFISLGLKTA
+6 DTIFITLGLKTA

-39 KGADQVAGKAI
+39 KGADQVAGKAV

-103 LLNRVTQEDIQL
+103 LLNRVTAEDIQL

-138 RQTSPAI
+138 RQTSPAV
-145 KFLAEMLTKVSDW
+145 KFLAEMLAKVSDW

-252 LKELWEIIKTGIKAA
+252 FQELWESIKSGFSAA

-282 RVLDALREAFE
+282 RVLDALREAFNA
-293 SVMQTMEDLGVIW
+293 VMQTIEDLGVIW
-306 DYLVELFKDNG
+306 NYLVELLKDNG
-317 YLDDLADA
+317 FLDDLGQA
-325 FDGTLTFITGLF
+325 FDGALNFIIGLF
-337 RGFFAGLQAIFG
+337 NGFFATLQAIFG
-349 LIKGLLTGDWGS
+349 LIKGLLTGDW
-361 FNAAVEKAIDAA
+361 
-373 KDAFKGLWKVVKAI
+373 
-387 FSQIWELAKDIFS
+387 
-400 MIGDAIKNVLRAAFA
+400 
-415 AVMQTIEGI
+415 
-424 GQAFEGAIDFIIG
+424 
-437 LFNGFFAAV
+437 
-446 MQTIEDIG
+446 
-454 QAFEGALDFIIGL
+454 
-467 FNGFFNAVMQTIEDM
+467 
-482 GQAFEGA
+482 
-489 LDFIIGLFNGF
+489 
-500 FSGLQAIMGLIKD
+500 
-513 LLTGDWESFNQ
+513 ESFNQ
-524 AVDKAIDAAK
+524 AVDNAIEAAK
-534 GAFEGLW
+534 QAFSGLW
-541 KAVKAILNQ
+541 TAIKAILNQ
-550 IWEFAKDIFS
+550 IWEFAKDIFR
-560 MIGDAIKNALSI
+560 MIGDSIKNALSI

-580 LNPMNW
+580 LNPKNW
-586 FKSDAPVA
+586 FKSDAPEVA
-594 SEQPDKWTQKINP
+594 NE
-607 MNWFKSD
+607 
-614 APVASEQPKEG
+614 
-625 LLADTAGVADQ
+625 
-636 GLQAERSTAGMLADN
+636 GLQAERGTASMNADN

-683 SSGYVDQ
+683 SSSYTDQ
-690 SALALS
+690 SALAVS

>member
-50 GQLAGIARMV
+50 GQMAGIARMV

-138 RQTSPAI
+138 RQTSPAV

-184 LLKMAAA
+184 LTKMAVA

-361 FNAAVEKAIDAA
+361 FSAAVEKAIDAA
-373 KDAFKGLWKVVKAI
+373 KDAFEGLWKVVKAI
-387 FSQIWELAKDIFS
+387 LSQIWELAKDIFS
-400 MIGDAIKNVLRAAFA
+400 MIGDSIKNALREAFV
-415 AVMQTIEGI
+415 AVMQTIENMGK
-424 GQAFEGAIDFIIG
+424 AFEGAIDFIIG

-446 MQTIEDIG
+446 MQTIED
-454 QAFEGALDFIIGL
+454 
-467 FNGFFNAVMQTIEDM
+467 M

-489 LDFIIGLFNGF
+489 LDFIIGLFNSF
-500 FSGLQAIMGLIKD
+500 FAGLQAIMGLIKE
-513 LLTGDWESFNQ
+513 LLTGDWGSFNA
-524 AVDKAIDAAK
+524 AVEKAIDAAK
-534 GAFEGLW
+534 DAFEGLW

-586 FKSDAPVA
+586 FKGDDPVA
-594 SEQPDKWTQKINP
+594 SEQPDKWTQKLNP

-614 APVASEQPKEG
+614 APEVMNE
-625 LLADTAGVADQ
+625 

-674 AVEQAAPGS
+674 AIEQAAPGS

>member
-6 DTIFISLGLKTA
+6 DTIFITLGLKTS

-39 KGADQVAGKAI
+39 KGADQVAGKAV

-103 LLNRVTQEDIQL
+103 LLNRVTREDIQL
-115 YKKSREALTKFQITM
+115 YKKSREAMTKFQITM

-138 RQTSPAI
+138 RQTSPAV

-184 LLKMAAA
+184 LTKMAAA

-252 LKELWEIIKTGIKAA
+252 FQELWESIKSGFSAA

-282 RVLDALREAFE
+282 RVLDALREAFG
-293 SVMQTMEDLGVIW
+293 SVMQTIEDMGVIW

-317 YLDDLADA
+317 FLDDLGQA
-325 FDGTLTFITGLF
+325 FDGALNFIIGLF
-337 RGFFAGLQAIFG
+337 KGFFATLQAIFG
-349 LIKGLLTGDWGS
+349 LIKGLLTGDW
-361 FNAAVEKAIDAA
+361 
-373 KDAFKGLWKVVKAI
+373 
-387 FSQIWELAKDIFS
+387 
-400 MIGDAIKNVLRAAFA
+400 
-415 AVMQTIEGI
+415 
-424 GQAFEGAIDFIIG
+424 
-437 LFNGFFAAV
+437 
-446 MQTIEDIG
+446 
-454 QAFEGALDFIIGL
+454 
-467 FNGFFNAVMQTIEDM
+467 
-482 GQAFEGA
+482 
-489 LDFIIGLFNGF
+489 
-500 FSGLQAIMGLIKD
+500 
-513 LLTGDWESFNQ
+513 ESFNQ
-524 AVDKAIDAAK
+524 AVDNAIEAAK
-534 GAFEGLW
+534 QAFSGLW
-541 KAVKAILNQ
+541 TAIKAILNQ

-560 MIGDAIKNALSI
+560 MIGDSIKNALSI
-572 DVDKWTQK
+572 DVDKWKQK

-586 FKSDAPVA
+586 FKSDAPEVRD
-594 SEQPDKWTQKINP
+594 E
-607 MNWFKSD
+607 
-614 APVASEQPKEG
+614 
-625 LLADTAGVADQ
+625 
-636 GLQAERSTAGMLADN
+636 GLQAEHGTESMNADN

-661 VTINTNSPAVAQA
+661 VTINTNNPAVAQA
-674 AVEQAAPGS
+674 AVEQASPGS
-683 SSGYVDQ
+683 SSSYTDQ
-690 SALALS
+690 SALAVS

>member
-50 GQLAGIARMV
+50 GQMAGIARMV

-252 LKELWEIIKTGIKAA
+252 LKELWESIKTGIKAA

-282 RVLDALREAFE
+282 RVLDALREAFDA
-293 SVMQTMEDLGVIW
+293 VMQTMEDLGVIW

-361 FNAAVEKAIDAA
+361 FSAAVEKAIDAA
-373 KDAFKGLWKVVKAI
+373 KDAFEGLWKVVKAI
-387 FSQIWELAKDIFS
+387 LSQTWELAKDIFR
-400 MIGDAIKNVLRAAFA
+400 MIGDSIKNALRGAFA
-415 AVMQTIEGI
+415 
-424 GQAFEGAIDFIIG
+424 
-437 LFNGFFAAV
+437 
-446 MQTIEDIG
+446 
-454 QAFEGALDFIIGL
+454 
-467 FNGFFNAVMQTIEDM
+467 AVMQTIEDM

-500 FSGLQAIMGLIKD
+500 FAGLQAIFGLIKD

-534 GAFEGLW
+534 DAFEGLW

-586 FKSDAPVA
+586 FKGDDPVA
-594 SEQPDKWTQKINP
+594 SEQPDKWTQKLNP
-607 MNWFKSD
+607 MNWFKGD
-614 APVASEQPKEG
+614 DPVASERPKEG

>member
-50 GQLAGIARMV
+50 GQMAGIARMV

-252 LKELWEIIKTGIKAA
+252 LKELWESIKTGIKAA

-282 RVLDALREAFE
+282 RVLDALREAFDA
-293 SVMQTMEDLGVIW
+293 VMQTMEDLGVIW

-361 FNAAVEKAIDAA
+361 FSAAVEKAIDAA
-373 KDAFKGLWKVVKAI
+373 KDAFEGLWKVVKAI
-387 FSQIWELAKDIFS
+387 LSQTWELAKDIFR
-400 MIGDAIKNVLRAAFA
+400 MIGDSIKNALRGAFA
-415 AVMQTIEGI
+415 
-424 GQAFEGAIDFIIG
+424 
-437 LFNGFFAAV
+437 
-446 MQTIEDIG
+446 
-454 QAFEGALDFIIGL
+454 
-467 FNGFFNAVMQTIEDM
+467 AVMQTIEDM

-500 FSGLQAIMGLIKD
+500 FAAVMQTIEDMGQAFEGALDFIIGLFNGFFAGLQAIFGLIKD

-534 GAFEGLW
+534 DAFEGLW

-586 FKSDAPVA
+586 FKGD
-594 SEQPDKWTQKINP
+594 D
-607 MNWFKSD
+607 
-614 APVASEQPKEG
+614 PVASEQPKEG

>member
-39 KGADQVAGKAI
+39 KGADQVAGKAM

-138 RQTSPAI
+138 RQTSPAV

-252 LKELWEIIKTGIKAA
+252 LKELWESIKTGIKAA

-337 RGFFAGLQAIFG
+337 RGFFAGLQTIFG

-361 FNAAVEKAIDAA
+361 FSAAVEKAIDAA

-387 FSQIWELAKDIFS
+387 LSQIWELAKDIFS
-400 MIGDAIKNVLRAAFA
+400 MIGDSLKNVLRVAFA
-415 AVMQTIEGI
+415 AVMQTIEDI
-424 GQAFEGAIDFIIG
+424 GQAFEGALDFIIG

-467 FNGFFNAVMQTIEDM
+467 FNGFFA
-482 GQAFEGA
+482 
-489 LDFIIGLFNGF
+489 
-500 FSGLQAIMGLIKD
+500 GLQAIMGLIKD

-534 GAFEGLW
+534 DAFEGLW

-586 FKSDAPVA
+586 FKGDDPVA

-614 APVASEQPKEG
+614 APEVMNE
-625 LLADTAGVADQ
+625 

>member
-6 DTIFISLGLKTA
+6 DTIFITLGLKTS

-103 LLNRVTQEDIQL
+103 LLNRVTREDIQL

-138 RQTSPAI
+138 RQTSPAV

-158 VDAHSDD
+158 VDAHSND
-165 IVRFITIVASLIG
+165 IVRFITVVASLIG
-178 TALIPR
+178 TALIPK

-191 MALNPI
+191 LALNPI

-252 LKELWEIIKTGIKAA
+252 FQGLWESLKSGFSAA

-282 RVLDALREAFE
+282 RVLDALREAFG
-293 SVMQTMEDLGVIW
+293 SVMQTIEDMGAIW

-317 YLDDLADA
+317 FLDDLGQA
-325 FDGTLTFITGLF
+325 FDGALNFIIGLF
-337 RGFFAGLQAIFG
+337 RGFFAGIQAIMG

-373 KDAFKGLWKVVKAI
+373 KDAF
-387 FSQIWELAKDIFS
+387 D
-400 MIGDAIKNVLRAAFA
+400 
-415 AVMQTIEGI
+415 
-424 GQAFEGAIDFIIG
+424 
-437 LFNGFFAAV
+437 
-446 MQTIEDIG
+446 
-454 QAFEGALDFIIGL
+454 
-467 FNGFFNAVMQTIEDM
+467 
-482 GQAFEGA
+482 
-489 LDFIIGLFNGF
+489 
-500 FSGLQAIMGLIKD
+500 
-513 LLTGDWESFNQ
+513 
-524 AVDKAIDAAK
+524 
-534 GAFEGLW
+534 GLW

-550 IWEFAKDIFS
+550 IWEFAKDIFR
-560 MIGDAIKNALSI
+560 MIGDSIKNTLSI

-580 LNPMNW
+580 LDPRNW
-586 FKSDAPVA
+586 FKSDAPEVA
-594 SEQPDKWTQKINP
+594 NE
-607 MNWFKSD
+607 
-614 APVASEQPKEG
+614 
-625 LLADTAGVADQ
+625 
-636 GLQAERSTAGMLADN
+636 GLQAERGTESMNADN

-674 AVEQAAPGS
+674 AVEQASPGS
-683 SSGYVDQ
+683 SSSYTDQ
-690 SALALS
+690 SALAVS

>member
-6 DTIFISLGLKTA
+6 DTIFITLGLKTA

-39 KGADQVAGKAI
+39 KGADQVAGKAV

-103 LLNRVTQEDIQL
+103 LLNRVTAEDIQL
-115 YKKSREALTKFQITM
+115 YKKSREAMTKFQITM

-138 RQTSPAI
+138 RQTSPAV
-145 KFLAEMLTKVSDW
+145 KFLAEMLAKVSDW

-252 LKELWEIIKTGIKAA
+252 FQGLWESIKSGFSAA

-282 RVLDALREAFE
+282 RVLDALREAFNA
-293 SVMQTMEDLGVIW
+293 VMQTLEDVGVIW
-306 DYLVELFKDNG
+306 NYLVELLKDNG
-317 YLDDLADA
+317 FLDDLGQA
-325 FDGTLTFITGLF
+325 FDGALNFIIGLF
-337 RGFFAGLQAIFG
+337 NGFFATLQAIFG
-349 LIKGLLTGDWGS
+349 LIKGLLTGDW
-361 FNAAVEKAIDAA
+361 
-373 KDAFKGLWKVVKAI
+373 
-387 FSQIWELAKDIFS
+387 
-400 MIGDAIKNVLRAAFA
+400 
-415 AVMQTIEGI
+415 
-424 GQAFEGAIDFIIG
+424 
-437 LFNGFFAAV
+437 
-446 MQTIEDIG
+446 
-454 QAFEGALDFIIGL
+454 
-467 FNGFFNAVMQTIEDM
+467 
-482 GQAFEGA
+482 
-489 LDFIIGLFNGF
+489 
-500 FSGLQAIMGLIKD
+500 
-513 LLTGDWESFNQ
+513 ESFNQ
-524 AVDKAIDAAK
+524 AVDNAIEAAK
-534 GAFEGLW
+534 QAFSGLW
-541 KAVKAILNQ
+541 TAIKAILNQ
-550 IWEFAKDIFS
+550 IWEFAKDIFR
-560 MIGDAIKNALSI
+560 MIGDSIKNALSI
-572 DVDKWTQK
+572 DVDKWKQK
-580 LNPMNW
+580 LNPKNW
-586 FKSDAPVA
+586 FKGD
-594 SEQPDKWTQKINP
+594 D
-607 MNWFKSD
+607 
-614 APVASEQPKEG
+614 PVASEQPKEG
-625 LLADTAGVADQ
+625 QLADTAGVADQ
-636 GLQAERSTAGMLADN
+636 GLQAERSTASMNADN

-661 VTINTNSPAVAQA
+661 VTINTNNPAVAQA

-683 SSGYVDQ
+683 GSNYVDQ
-690 SALALS
+690 SALAVS

>member
-18 DFSKSMDKA
+18 DFNKSMDKA

-50 GQLAGIARMV
+50 GQMAGIARMV

-115 YKKSREALTKFQITM
+115 YKKSREAITKFQITM

-138 RQTSPAI
+138 RQTSPAV

-184 LLKMAAA
+184 LMKMAAA

-252 LKELWEIIKTGIKAA
+252 LKELWESIKTGIKTA

-306 DYLVELFKDNG
+306 DYLVDLFKDNG

-349 LIKGLLTGDWGS
+349 LIKGLLTGDWES
-361 FNAAVEKAIDAA
+361 FNQAVDKAIDAA
-373 KDAFKGLWKVVKAI
+373 KDAFEGLWKVVKAI
-387 FSQIWELAKDIFS
+387 LSQIWELAKDIFR
-400 MIGDAIKNVLRAAFA
+400 MIGDSIKNALR
-415 AVMQTIEGI
+415 
-424 GQAFEGAIDFIIG
+424 GA
-437 LFNGFFAAV
+437 
-446 MQTIEDIG
+446 
-454 QAFEGALDFIIGL
+454 
-467 FNGFFNAVMQTIEDM
+467 FNAVMQTIEDM

-500 FSGLQAIMGLIKD
+500 FDGLQAIMGLIKE
-513 LLTGDWESFNQ
+513 LLTGNWESFNQ

-534 GAFEGLW
+534 DAFEGLW

-586 FKSDAPVA
+586 FKGDDPVA
-594 SEQPDKWTQKINP
+594 SEQPDKWTQKLNP

-614 APVASEQPKEG
+614 APEVMNE
-625 LLADTAGVADQ
+625 

-690 SALALS
+690 SAQALS

>member
-50 GQLAGIARMV
+50 GQMAGIARMV

-115 YKKSREALTKFQITM
+115 YKKSREAITKFQITM

-138 RQTSPAI
+138 RQTSPAV

-184 LLKMAAA
+184 LTKMAAA

-361 FNAAVEKAIDAA
+361 FSAAVEKAIDAA
-373 KDAFKGLWKVVKAI
+373 KDAFEGLWKVVKAI
-387 FSQIWELAKDIFS
+387 FSQIWELAKDIFR
-400 MIGDAIKNVLRAAFA
+400 MIGDSIKNALRGAFA
-415 AVMQTIEGI
+415 
-424 GQAFEGAIDFIIG
+424 
-437 LFNGFFAAV
+437 
-446 MQTIEDIG
+446 
-454 QAFEGALDFIIGL
+454 
-467 FNGFFNAVMQTIEDM
+467 AVMQTIEDM

-489 LDFIIGLFNGF
+489 LDFIIGLFKGF
-500 FSGLQAIMGLIKD
+500 FAGLQAIMGLIKE

-534 GAFEGLW
+534 DAFEGLW

-586 FKSDAPVA
+586 FKGDDPVA
-594 SEQPDKWTQKINP
+594 SEQPDKWTQKLNP

-614 APVASEQPKEG
+614 APEVMNE
-625 LLADTAGVADQ
+625 

>member
-18 DFSKSMDKA
+18 DFSKSLDKA

-184 LLKMAAA
+184 LTKMAVA
-191 MALNPI
+191 MAMNPI

-252 LKELWEIIKTGIKAA
+252 LKELWESIKTGFKAA

-361 FNAAVEKAIDAA
+361 FNEAVEKAIDAA
-373 KDAFKGLWKVVKAI
+373 MDAFEGLWKVVKAI

-400 MIGDAIKNVLRAAFA
+400 MIGDAIKNALRGAF
-415 AVMQTIEGI
+415 
-424 GQAFEGAIDFIIG
+424 D
-437 LFNGFFAAV
+437 
-446 MQTIEDIG
+446 
-454 QAFEGALDFIIGL
+454 
-467 FNGFFNAVMQTIEDM
+467 AVMQTIEDM

-500 FSGLQAIMGLIKD
+500 FARLQAIMGLVKE

-524 AVDKAIDAAK
+524 AVEKAIDAAK
-534 GAFEGLW
+534 DAFEGLW
-541 KAVKAILNQ
+541 KAVKAILSQ

-560 MIGDAIKNALSI
+560 MIGDSIKNALSI
-572 DVDKWTQK
+572 DVDKWTK
-580 LNPMNW
+580 
-586 FKSDAPVA
+586 
-594 SEQPDKWTQKINP
+594 KINP

-614 APVASEQPKEG
+614 APEVMNE
-625 LLADTAGVADQ
+625 
-636 GLQAERSTAGMLADN
+636 GLQAERGIASMNADN
-651 RSTTIDSHAN
+651 RSTTIDSHATVN
-661 VTINTNSPAVAQA
+661 ITTNNPAVAQA

-683 SSGYVDQ
+683 GSNYVDQ
-690 SALALS
+690 SAQALS